1 MKKKKGLTPLK
12 VILAFTPTL
21 ILIIA
26 FGIYY
31 YHLKNPKSSS
41 ETIEKLADVQ
51 VTEYEGKDLSSIE
64 DFRENS
70 IKGPQY
76 IDRDSYRLKIDGLVD
91 QPQELTYDQVL
102 DRKKYEKV
110 VTLYCVE
117 GWDATIL
124 WEGVLL
130 KDLFEQAGIKEGATV
145 VIFRAADGYSTSLQL
160 DYILD
165 NNIMLAYKMNAVELP
180 PERGFP
186 FQVVAESK
194 WGYKWA
200 KWITEIEL
208 SDDET
213 FKGYWEERGYNN
225 EGDQDGAIF
234 EK

>member
-1 MKKKKGLTPLK
+1 MKKKRITPLK

-26 FGIYY
+26 FGYYY
-31 YHLKNPKSSS
+31 YHLKNPRSSS
-41 ETIEKLADVQ
+41 ETIEKLAAVQ

-91 QPQELTYDQVL
+91 RPQELTYAQVL
-102 DRKKYEKV
+102 DRDRYEKV

-130 KDLFEQAGIKEGATV
+130 KDLFNQAGIKDGAKV
-145 VIFRAADGYSTSLQL
+145 VIFRAADGYSTSLPL

-165 NNIMLAYKMNAVELP
+165 NNIILAYKMNGVDLP

-200 KWITEIEL
+200 KWITGIEL
-208 SDDET
+208 SADET

-225 EGDQDGAIF
+225 EGDQDGPIF